1 MNHILRERSI
11 SSRLIHF
18 TPRSFI
24 DLRQI
29 GSRNVLVMFD
39 ILLCRHVKRDVKRD
53 VERDTESQ
61 RGSSSRGSRSRRN
74 AGWPRRTGV
83 TLTSHLMEKRLS
95 CLHWQRTTTTGRCRW
110 ACRAPRIL
118 PGVSLGV
125 VLPAQGIARS
135 PPKLGTAHPVA
146 CHACRAACHAGS
158 VTPSPGGPPGQLT
171 PRSRRWQKRTGAVA
185 EYVREMK

>member
-53 VERDTESQ
+53 VARDTESQ

-74 AGWPRRTGV
+74 AGWPRHTGV
-83 TLTSHLMEKRLS
+83 TLTSHLMAKRPS
-95 CLHWQRTTTTGRCRW
+95 CLHWPRTTTTGRRCW

-125 VLPAQGIARS
+125 VFPAQGIARPRS
-135 PPKLGTAHPVA
+135 AP
-146 CHACRAACHAGS
+146 R
-158 VTPSPGGPPGQLT
+158 TPSPVTLAARRVTQAASRHPLEDPPDS
-171 PRSRRWQKRTGAVA
+171 SRRDQGGGRKGLVRWQNM
-185 EYVREMK
+185 YVR